1 MADEAEA
8 TKPCLPYYPD
18 TRAVSYALVPQPQ
31 TPLEQLIRSCRLEVL
46 DTGRAH
52 TNGNMTSRFMRSQN
66 AQ

>member
-1 MADEAEA
+1 MGDEAEA

-46 DTGRAH
+46 DTLTRAEAVLDTGRAH
-52 TNGNMTSRFMRSQN
+52 TNGNI
-66 AQ
+66 